1 MKFRVIIPARLGST
15 RLPNKPLKEIEGKTL
30 IQRVVEQAKK
40 SNAESVHVATD
51 SKEIENHCKQLD
63 VESLMT
69 NSNHQTGSDR
79 LAESC
84 NILQLNDDELV
95 INVQGDEPFIDPN
108 DIDNLANLAYLKQA
122 NMVTL
127 FSKLT
132 KQEILDHNVVKIW
145 IDLDDLVNDF
155 SRDINH
161 LNPKNAKKHL
171 GIYGYTVHFLRSFVS
186 WKQSKNEIERNLE
199 QMRAMDNGE
208 KIYAL
213 ESCGKFHLGVDTE
226 ADLQE
231 ARRLA
236 KLIG

>member
-84 NILQLNDDELV
+84 NILELNDDELV
-95 INVQGDEPFIDPN
+95 INVQGDEPFVSPS
-108 DIDNLANLAYLKQA
+108 DIDICISHMINKNKKEVMSLDKNLNQNGAIRVMKLKTVFDK
-122 NMVTL
+122 MLSTH
-127 FSKLT
+127 FSCTINDAIDIHT
-132 KQEILDHNVVKIW
+132 KNDLKKI
-145 IDLDDLVNDF
+145 N
-155 SRDINH
+155 
-161 LNPKNAKKHL
+161 
-171 GIYGYTVHFLRSFVS
+171 T
-186 WKQSKNEIERNLE
+186 
-199 QMRAMDNGE
+199 
-208 KIYAL
+208 
-213 ESCGKFHLGVDTE
+213 
-226 ADLQE
+226 
-231 ARRLA
+231 
-236 KLIG
+236 

>member
-30 IQRVVEQAKK
+30 IERVVEQAKK
-40 SNAESVHVATD
+40 SNAKSVYVATD
-51 SKEIENHCKQLD
+51 SKEIEDHCKQLE
-63 VESLMT
+63 VETLMT
-69 NSNHQTGSDR
+69 NSNHKTGSDR

-84 NILQLNDDELV
+84 NILGLNDDELV
-95 INVQGDEPFIDPN
+95 LNVQGDEPFIDPN

-127 FSKLT
+127 FSELT
-132 KQEILDHNVVKIW
+132 EQEILDHNVVKIW
-145 IDLDDLVNDF
+145 LNLDDLVNDF

-161 LNPKNAKKHL
+161 LNPEHAKKHL
-171 GIYGYTVHFLRSFVS
+171 GVYGYTVHFLRSFVS
-186 WKQSKNEIERNLE
+186 WKQSKNEMERNLE

-208 KIYAL
+208 NIYAI

-226 ADLQE
+226 LDLQE
-231 ARRLA
+231 ARRIA
-236 KLIG
+236 KLTG

>member
-1 MKFRVIIPARLGST
+1 MKFRIIIPARLGST

-30 IQRVVEQAKK
+30 IERVVEQAKK
-40 SNAESVHVATD
+40 SNADSVHVATD

-63 VESLMT
+63 VESLLT

-84 NILQLNDDELV
+84 NILELNDDELV

-108 DIDNLANLAYLKQA
+108 DIDNLANLAYLKQS

-161 LNPKNAKKHL
+161 LDPKHAKKHL
-171 GIYGYTVHFLRSFVS
+171 
-186 WKQSKNEIERNLE
+186 
-199 QMRAMDNGE
+199 
-208 KIYAL
+208 
-213 ESCGKFHLGVDTE
+213 C
-226 ADLQE
+226 
-231 ARRLA
+231 
-236 KLIG
+236 